1 LQRQHLIAIA
11 RGDQP
16 AELVLRGGRI
26 VNVLAGEVHPADVAI
41 AGGVIVGTGADWD
54 AETAIDL
61 DGAYVAP
68 ALIEG
73 HLHVE
78 STLLAPH
85 ELARVVSSRGTGT
98 MVTDPHEI
106 ANVHGVE
113 GIRWMLDAARRAP
126 AEILVMASSCVPASA
141 LETSGAEIGAEQ
153 VAAVLELDGVIGLA
167 ELMDFPGAIA
177 GSPQALA
184 KLEAAAG
191 RPVDGHAPGV
201 SGRDL
206 TAYVAAGPGS
216 EHEATT
222 LEEGREKLRQGMR
235 VMLREGTPARDLE
248 ALLPL
253 ITPANSRRLML
264 VNDDVSV
271 TDLLE
276 RGHLDHHLRIAVE
289 AGVDPVIA
297 VQMVTVNVAE
307 WFGLDDRGAIAPGRR
322 ADLVVFDDL
331 EHFRPIEVLHR
342 GRPVARDGECLVPAR
357 PVEAPG
363 SSVRVDLDRVDLRR
377 AAPPASRARV
387 IEVVPGAIVTGA
399 GEVEAPV
406 DDGYLTSDP
415 SRDLAL
421 LAMIERHGKG
431 AGAGVALVRGFGLSE
446 GALASTVAHDHHNLI
461 AAGCTRGE
469 IETAARRLRELD
481 GGLVAVR
488 GEEVLAELALPI
500 AGLMA
505 TGAAP
510 EVSAAHA
517 AVVAA
522 ARRLGSELA
531 DPFMTL
537 SFLGLEVIPS
547 LKLTD
552 LGLVDV
558 EASRLVAP
566 LTRPE
571 PS

>member
-1 LQRQHLIAIA
+1 LQREQLIAIA
-11 RGDQP
+11 RGDRP

-41 AGGVIVGTGADWD
+41 AGGVIVGIGTDWD
-54 AETAIDL
+54 AETAFDL
-61 DGAYVAP
+61 EGAYLAP

-85 ELARVVSSRGTGT
+85 ELARLVSARGTGT
-98 MVTDPHEI
+98 MITDPHEI
-106 ANVHGVE
+106 ANVHGTDGV
-113 GIRWMLDAARRAP
+113 RWMLDAARGAP

-153 VAAVLELDGVIGLA
+153 IASLLELEGVIGLA

-177 GSPQALA
+177 GAPEILA

-201 SGRDL
+201 GGRDL

-222 LEEGREKLRQGMR
+222 LAEAREKLRQGMR

-276 RGHLDHHLRIAVE
+276 RGHLDHHLRLVVA

-297 VQMVTVNVAE
+297 VQMVTLNVAE
-307 WFGLDDRGAIAPGRR
+307 WFGLGDRGAIAPGRR

-331 EHFRPIEVLHR
+331 ADFRAVEVLHR
-342 GRPVARDGECLVPAR
+342 GRTVARDGECLVPAR
-357 PVEAPG
+357 SVAAPG
-363 SSVRVDLDRVDLRR
+363 SSVQLDLDRVDLRR
-377 AAPPASRARV
+377 AAPPGSRARV
-387 IEVVPGAIVTGA
+387 IEVAPDAIVTGA

-406 DDGYLTSDP
+406 DDGYLAADP
-415 SRDLAL
+415 ARDLAL
-421 LAMIERHGKG
+421 LVVIERHGKG
-431 AGAGVALVRGFGLSE
+431 SGAGVGLVRGLGLSA

-461 AAGCTRGE
+461 VAGCTPGE
-469 IETAARRLRELD
+469 IETAARRLRDLD

-488 GEEVLAELALPI
+488 GSDVLAELALPI
-500 AGLMA
+500 GGLMA
-505 TGAAP
+505 TGPAP
-510 EVSAAHA
+510 DVSAAHS

-522 ARRLGSELA
+522 ARQLGSQLA

-558 EASRLVAP
+558 EAFQLVAP
-566 LTRPE
+566 LMQ